1 MSMPLKID
9 GQTYYRTLEVC
20 QMTGISKS
28 TLFRWL
34 KENVID
40 DHEVRDWRG
49 WRLFSVSQVE
59 QIKDYTVSKNKERI
73 ITKNG

>member
-1 MSMPLKID
+1 MTMPLKIN
-9 GQTYYRTLEVC
+9 GQIYYRTLEVC

-40 DHEVRDWRG
+40 DHEERDWRG

-59 QIKDYTVSKNKERI
+59 QIKDHTISKNREQTIAK
-73 ITKNG
+73 KG